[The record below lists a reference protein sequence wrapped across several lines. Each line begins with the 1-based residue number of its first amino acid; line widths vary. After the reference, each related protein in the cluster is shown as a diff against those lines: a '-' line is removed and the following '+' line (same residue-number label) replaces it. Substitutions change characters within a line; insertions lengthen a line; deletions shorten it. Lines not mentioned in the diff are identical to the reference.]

1 MSENKKFIKP
11 EELIVIHDSDYK
23 TSRKAKISFQAN
35 YLQFKDEIKIMVE
48 RNFKIYS
55 RNNKSLIFI
64 FLSPIILMIFLQLIQ
79 MLSDEYSQSQIIK
92 DPPKINLDNIDLNC
106 RNSKYFAFNEKIINE
121 KQKINDCI
129 SVGISILVGFFII
142 FLQIFI

>member
-129 SVGISILVGFFII
+129 SVGISILVSFFVL
-142 FLQIFI
+142 FLHLLI